1 MSTSP
6 VGTLPININTT
17 SSTNN
22 NIVSSDDS
30 FVTSEAVMIA
40 NYSLNNQTES
50 ISLDDEICSSELM
63 SSFPNV
69 SDCPKKKKIWMVA
82 EGLFGSEFL
91 KWCLSRKAFNNALRK
106 HELLRALHTK
116 RSVTNF
122 LKSAQNGPYFYAS
135 FTYFHVMFKSIC
147 ILLFQATYM

>member
-69 SDCPKKKKIWMVA
+69 SDCSKKKIYEWWPKVA
-82 EGLFGSEFL
+82 LE
-91 KWCLSRKAFNNALRK
+91 
-106 HELLRALHTK
+106 
-116 RSVTNF
+116 
-122 LKSAQNGPYFYAS
+122 AS
-135 FTYFHVMFKSIC
+135 S
-147 ILLFQATYM
+147 

>member
-69 SDCPKKKKIWMVA
+69 SVKKKKKNIWMVA
-82 EGLFGSEFL
+82 EDRFWKRVL
-91 KWCLSRKAFNNALRK
+91 KMVLI
-106 HELLRALHTK
+106 E
-116 RSVTNF
+116 
-122 LKSAQNGPYFYAS
+122 KSF
-135 FTYFHVMFKSIC
+135 
-147 ILLFQATYM
+147 